1 MAAASHWRP
10 LVEAPFQ
17 FIQLAIGTTKV
28 LGSKELAVLT
38 VVALAGVLYPL
49 ALFGFGGLTLAE
61 VKGAL
66 KRPAKSEADAPPPM
80 DLD

>member
-1 MAAASHWRP
+1 
-10 LVEAPFQ
+10 
-17 FIQLAIGTTKV
+17 
-28 LGSKELAVLT
+28 
-38 VVALAGVLYPL
+38 VALAGVLYPL

-66 KRPAKSEADAPPPM
+66 KRPAKSEADTPPPI